1 MLKLDTSTSL
11 AVLLITNLALPLH
24 AETKNS
30 IETTMET
37 TIVTA
42 TRTQQNLTD
51 SAASLSVIS
60 REELLQISAVHINET
75 LARVP
80 GVWISRGNGQEHLTA
95 IRSPV
100 LTGAGSCGAFTV
112 AEDGVPVRAT
122 GFCNVNQLFDINTEQ
137 AQRIE
142 VLRGPGTVLHG
153 SDALHGVINVISQ
166 PAVAAQQQ
174 LNIEAGSNDYY
185 RIKFSQS
192 NRSGQHGYRLNLNG
206 AHDGGYKDDSGF
218 DQQKMTARHDYNADK
233 LKINTLLSISNLNQ
247 ETAGFVAGTD
257 AYKDSDRRRE
267 NPNPEAYRD
276 SQSLRLQTSIEKS
289 LNNGGVFIITPYA
302 RYTNMEFLMHFLPGT
317 PLEENSQKSAGVQ
330 SSYQRTLS
338 DTLTLR
344 QGFDAELTD
353 AFLKQSQ
360 QGGFSSFPAGKQ
372 YDYEVEA
379 IMLATFISADYRL
392 QADTVLSFGGRYEYL
407 EYDYDNQIISGNT
420 AEDGSTCINGFTG
433 AEGCRYTRPED
444 SKDDFDNISANASL
458 NHQLNQQLNTYLRF
472 AHGFRVPQATEMYRL
487 QNGQMEA
494 GLDSEEINS
503 IEWGLRGSSESLQYS
518 LSSFYMRKTNV
529 IFQSSQRLNI
539 DDGQTEHLGLEYE
552 LLWQLGKQWDLRA
565 SGTFARHKYSSDV
578 SLFGSDDDI
587 NLDGN
592 DVDTTPRRMST
603 VQLGWQPTV
612 NTRAELEWLSMGRYY
627 TDIDNL
633 HSYEGHDLIHL
644 RVRQQLN
651 NQVSVGLRVNNLTN
665 EDYAERAD
673 FSSFSGDRYFIGEPR
688 SYYAD
693 ISIAF

>member
-1 MLKLDTSTSL
+1 MSDIFTLKTLPIMISFSL
-11 AVLLITNLALPLH
+11 SIITAPSAYGELENI
-24 AETKNS
+24 T
-30 IETTMET
+30 
-37 TIVTA
+37 VTA
-42 TRTQQNLTD
+42 TRTEQSLAN
-51 SAASLSVIS
+51 SAASLSLIS
-60 REELLQISAVHINET
+60 EQELTRISAIHVSEA

-80 GVWISRGNGQEHLTA
+80 GVWVSRGNGQEHLTA

-166 PAVAAQQQ
+166 PSVADQQQ
-174 LNIEAGSNDYY
+174 LTIEAGSNDYY
-185 RIKFSQS
+185 RMKFSQS
-192 NRSGQHGYRLNLNG
+192 DRSGGHGYRINLNG

-218 DQQKMTARHDYNADK
+218 DQQKMTAHHDYTADD
-233 LKINTLLSISNLNQ
+233 LAINTLLSVSNLNQ
-247 ETAGFVAGTD
+247 ETAGYVEGED

-276 SQSLRLQTSIEKS
+276 SQSVRLQSQIEKS
-289 LNNGGVFIITPYA
+289 LNNGGSFIITPYA
-302 RYTNMEFLMHFLPGT
+302 RYTDMEFLMHFLPGT
-317 PLEENSQKSAGVQ
+317 PLEENGQKSVGVQ
-330 SSYQRTLS
+330 SSYQRQTS
-338 DTLTLR
+338 NGLTLR
-344 QGFDAELTD
+344 QGFDAEITD

-360 QGGFSSFPAGKQ
+360 EGGFSSFPAGKQ

-379 IMLATFISADYRL
+379 MMLAAFINADYSI
-392 QADTVLSFGGRYEYL
+392 QPNTVLSLGGRYEFL
-407 EYDYDNQIISGNT
+407 EYDYDNQMISGDT
-420 AEDGSTCINGFTG
+420 AEDGSICVNGFTG

-444 SKDDFDNISANASL
+444 SKDDFDNISVNASL
-458 NHQLNQQLNTYLRF
+458 NHQLNQQFNTYLRF
-472 AHGFRVPQATEMYRL
+472 AHGFRAPQATEMYRL

-494 GLDSEEINS
+494 DLDSEEINS
-503 IEWGLRGSSESLQYS
+503 IEWGLRGGDETLQYS
-518 LSSFYMRKTNV
+518 LTSFYMKKTNV
-529 IFQSSQRLNI
+529 IFQSSDRLNL
-539 DDGQTEHLGLEYE
+539 DDGQTEHMGLEYE
-552 LLWQLGKQWDLRA
+552 LFWQFNPQFDLQT
-565 SGTFARHKYSSDV
+565 SGTFARHEYTSDV
-578 SLFGSDDDI
+578 SLFGSDDAI

-592 DVDTTPRRMST
+592 DVDTAPRRMST
-603 VQLGWQPTV
+603 VQLGWQPTG
-612 NTRAELEWLSMGRYY
+612 NTRVELEWVSMGKYY

-633 HSYEGHDLIHL
+633 HSYEGHDLFHL

-651 NQVSVGLRVNNLTN
+651 KAISVGLRVNNLTD

-688 SYYAD
+688 SYFID
-693 ISIAF
+693 MVLSF

>member
-1 MLKLDTSTSL
+1 
-11 AVLLITNLALPLH
+11 
-24 AETKNS
+24 
-30 IETTMET
+30 
-37 TIVTA
+37 
-42 TRTQQNLTD
+42 
-51 SAASLSVIS
+51 
-60 REELLQISAVHINET
+60 
-75 LARVP
+75 
-80 GVWISRGNGQEHLTA
+80 
-95 IRSPV
+95 
-100 LTGAGSCGAFTV
+100 
-112 AEDGVPVRAT
+112 
-122 GFCNVNQLFDINTEQ
+122 
-137 AQRIE
+137 
-142 VLRGPGTVLHG
+142 
-153 SDALHGVINVISQ
+153 
-166 PAVAAQQQ
+166 
-174 LNIEAGSNDYY
+174 
-185 RIKFSQS
+185 
-192 NRSGQHGYRLNLNG
+192 
-206 AHDGGYKDDSGF
+206 
-218 DQQKMTARHDYNADK
+218 
-233 LKINTLLSISNLNQ
+233 
-247 ETAGFVAGTD
+247 
-257 AYKDSDRRRE
+257 
-267 NPNPEAYRD
+267 
-276 SQSLRLQTSIEKS
+276 
-289 LNNGGVFIITPYA
+289 
-302 RYTNMEFLMHFLPGT
+302 
-317 PLEENSQKSAGVQ
+317 
-330 SSYQRTLS
+330 
-338 DTLTLR
+338 
-344 QGFDAELTD
+344 
-353 AFLKQSQ
+353 
-360 QGGFSSFPAGKQ
+360 
-372 YDYEVEA
+372 
-379 IMLATFISADYRL
+379 
-392 QADTVLSFGGRYEYL
+392 
-407 EYDYDNQIISGNT
+407 
-420 AEDGSTCINGFTG
+420 
-433 AEGCRYTRPED
+433 
-444 SKDDFDNISANASL
+444 
-458 NHQLNQQLNTYLRF
+458 
-472 AHGFRVPQATEMYRL
+472 MYRL

-592 DVDTTPRRMST
+592 DVDTAPRRMST